1 MSSIVASARTTARRR
16 GRVGLL
22 VVMSM
27 GMAVV
32 MVVIAM
38 LVMVMTV
45 VMMMVIVVVMTGV
58 IMARVIMGM
67 IMRRMV
73 VRFTFRRVRVAAVGI
88 GAPFGIEWR
97 LDLDHARAQ
106 SLHHR
111 LDDMVAPDTQAAR
124 RDLRRQMAVAEMP
137 GDPNQMLRIGAANL
151 GQRLRRRDDLDQPVI
166 VEHQRIAAA
175 QHGGIFQIQQE
186 FKPARAC
193 HRHPPPMA
201 IVEIEHDGIGRR
213 LAPAMWAADLRGADH
228 AVFFPINGVF
238 LINGRRPSKG

>member
-1 MSSIVASARTTARRR
+1 
-16 GRVGLL
+16 
-22 VVMSM
+22 MSM

-32 MVVIAM
+32 MVVTTM
-38 LVMVMTV
+38 LVMVMMV
-45 VMMMVIVVVMTGV
+45 VMMMIIVVVVVMTCVIVAGV
-58 IMARVIMGM
+58 IMRM
-67 IMRRMV
+67 IMRRVV
-73 VRFTFRRVRVAAVGI
+73 VRFACRRVCVATTVI

-124 RDLRRQMAVAEMP
+124 RDLRRQMTVAEMP
-137 GDPNQMLRIGAANL
+137 GDPNQVLRIGAANL

-213 LAPAMWAADLRGADH
+213 LAPAM
-228 AVFFPINGVF
+228 
-238 LINGRRPSKG
+238 